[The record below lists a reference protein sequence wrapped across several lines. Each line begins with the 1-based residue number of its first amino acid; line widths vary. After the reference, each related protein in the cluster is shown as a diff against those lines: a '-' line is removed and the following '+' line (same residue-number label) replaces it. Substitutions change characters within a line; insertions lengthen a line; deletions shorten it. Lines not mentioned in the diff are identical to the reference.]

1 MVNKFSDKLL
11 GFECD
16 IPEGWAVMPGAW
28 ARKAKFAAAGTSE
41 KLEALLK
48 ASTNIPFL
56 NLQYTRC
63 DPDECIPM
71 IQCTAK
77 PLRVVHQL
85 GGPDGVID
93 GVLVQMGSAF
103 PDFHLIQR
111 LSPYLIAG
119 AAGAYMKAGMS
130 ALNEQGERF
139 SCVSEVI
146 LLMAPRYCLI
156 VGFSGPS
163 DPDKRPAADF
173 DAIMRSFRTV

>member
-1 MVNKFSDKLL
+1 MNKFSDALL

-16 IPEGWAVMPGAW
+16 IPDGWAVLPGAW
-28 ARKAKFAAAGTSE
+28 ARKAKLTAASTSKE
-41 KLEALLK
+41 VAELLK

-56 NLQYTRC
+56 SLQQTQN
-63 DPDECIPM
+63 DPDEAVPM

-77 PLRVVHQL
+77 SLPAVHHM

-93 GVLVQMGSAF
+93 AVLAQMENAY

-111 LSPYLIAG
+111 LSPYLVAG

-130 ALNEQGERF
+130 ALNEHGVKF

-146 LLMAPRYCLI
+146 LLLAPRYCLI

-173 DAIMRSFRTV
+173 DAIIRSIRMV